1 MKTTIYCLLLT
12 MIISI
17 CFCDPVLACHDQ
29 GQGKSQDCNDEL
41 GDIAT
46 APEPS
51 TTWLFL
57 IGVLGLAAA
66 SRLKSSRLDTM
77 TSK

>member
-1 MKTTIYCLLLT
+1 MKLTFASILLT
-12 MIISI
+12 IMLSL

-29 GQGKSQDCNDEL
+29 GQGKSQDCNDL

-51 TTWLFL
+51 TFWLFA
-57 IGVLGLAAA
+57 IGVLGLAAV
-66 SRLKSSRLDTM
+66 SRLTSSRRGM
-77 TSK
+77 AS

>member
-1 MKTTIYCLLLT
+1 
-12 MIISI
+12 MILS
-17 CFCDPVLACHDQ
+17 FCVCAPVLACHDQ
-29 GQGKSQDCNDEL
+29 GQGKSQDCGDL

-57 IGVLGLAAA
+57 IGILGLAAV
-66 SRLKSSRLDTM
+66 SRLKSSRSGTVTL
-77 TSK
+77 K

>member
-1 MKTTIYCLLLT
+1 MKTTIYCLLIT

-17 CFCDPVLACHDQ
+17 GFCDPVLACHDQ
-29 GQGKSQDCNDEL
+29 GQGKSQDCNDL

-57 IGVLGLAAA
+57 IGVLGLAAV
-66 SRLKSSRLDTM
+66 SRLKSCRPDTE
-77 TSK
+77 TLN

>member
-1 MKTTIYCLLLT
+1 MKLTFASILLT
-12 MIISI
+12 MMLSF

-29 GQGKSQDCNDEL
+29 GQGKSQDCNDL

-51 TTWLFL
+51 TFWLFA

-66 SRLKSSRLDTM
+66 SRLNSSRTGATPL
-77 TSK
+77 K

>member
-1 MKTTIYCLLLT
+1 MKRAFYGLLLT
-12 MIISI
+12 MILSF
-17 CFCDPVLACHDQ
+17 CFSGPVLACHDQ
-29 GQGKSQDCNDEL
+29 GQGKSQDCNDL

-57 IGVLGLAAA
+57 IGVLGVAAA
-66 SRLKSSRLDTM
+66 SRFKPSRSATVTLK
-77 TSK
+77 

>member
-1 MKTTIYCLLLT
+1 MKTTINCLLLT
-12 MIISI
+12 IIISI
-17 CFCDPVLACHDQ
+17 GFCDPVLACHDN
-29 GQGKSQDCNDEL
+29 GQGKSQDCNDL

-57 IGVLGLAAA
+57 IGVLGVAAA
-66 SRLKSSRLDTM
+66 SRFKPSRSATVTLK
-77 TSK
+77 

>member
-1 MKTTIYCLLLT
+1 MKLTFASILLT
-12 MIISI
+12 MMLSL

-29 GQGKSQDCNDEL
+29 GQGKSQDCNDL

-51 TTWLFL
+51 TFWLFA
-57 IGVLGLAAA
+57 IGVLGLATV
-66 SRLKSSRLDTM
+66 SRLKSSHPGTM
-77 TSK
+77 PLK

>member
-1 MKTTIYCLLLT
+1 MKLTFAGILLT
-12 MIISI
+12 MMLSF

-29 GQGKSQDCNDEL
+29 GQGKSQDCNDL

-51 TTWLFL
+51 TFWLFA
-57 IGVLGLAAA
+57 IGVVGLVAV
-66 SRLKSSRLDTM
+66 SRLKPSRTGAMPL
-77 TSK
+77 K

>member
-1 MKTTIYCLLLT
+1 MKRALASILLT
-12 MIISI
+12 MMLSFY
-17 CFCDPVLACHDQ
+17 FCDPVLACHDQ
-29 GQGKSQDCNDEL
+29 GQGKSQDCNDL

-51 TTWLFL
+51 TFWLFA

-66 SRLKSSRLDTM
+66 SRLKSSQPGTM
-77 TSK
+77 PQK

>member
-1 MKTTIYCLLLT
+1 MKHAIAGIMLTIML
-12 MIISI
+12 SFG
-17 CFCDPVLACHDQ
+17 FCGPVLACHDQ
-29 GQGKSQDCNDEL
+29 GQGKSQDCNDL

-57 IGVLGLAAA
+57 IGVLGLAAVY
-66 SRLKSSRLDTM
+66 RLKSSRSGMVTL
-77 TSK
+77 K

>member
-1 MKTTIYCLLLT
+1 MKLTFAGILLT
-12 MIISI
+12 MMLSF

-29 GQGKSQDCNDEL
+29 GQGKSQDCGDL

-51 TTWLFL
+51 TYWLFA
-57 IGVLGLAAA
+57 IGILGLATI
-66 SRLKSSRLDTM
+66 SRLTSSRRGM
-77 TSK
+77 ASPK